1 MPLLECVPN
10 ISEGRDLAA
19 IGRIAAAV
27 GAVPGVRLLD
37 VHADG
42 VHHRSVF
49 TLAGEPSPLRAAVL
63 ALFEATLAHVD
74 MTGHHG
80 AHPRI
85 GAVDVVPFVP
95 LAGAT
100 MDDAVAAARA
110 AAAEVAA
117 RFQVPVFL
125 YEAAAS
131 RPERRA
137 LQAVRRGQ
145 FEGLAGKLRQ
155 PDWQP
160 DFGPSVPHPR
170 AGAVA
175 IGARGLLVAYNINLA
190 THRLDVATRIARAVR
205 ESSGGLPCVK
215 AMALALPDRAM
226 VQVSMNLTD
235 IDRTSIATVFEAV
248 SREAALDGVAVVESE
263 VVGLVPAR
271 ALVEAAARHLRLTG
285 FDAGRVLEVALAAR
299 T

>member
-1 MPLLECVPN
+1 
-10 ISEGRDLAA
+10 
-19 IGRIAAAV
+19 
-27 GAVPGVRLLD
+27 
-37 VHADG
+37 
-42 VHHRSVF
+42 
-49 TLAGEPSPLRAAVL
+49 VL